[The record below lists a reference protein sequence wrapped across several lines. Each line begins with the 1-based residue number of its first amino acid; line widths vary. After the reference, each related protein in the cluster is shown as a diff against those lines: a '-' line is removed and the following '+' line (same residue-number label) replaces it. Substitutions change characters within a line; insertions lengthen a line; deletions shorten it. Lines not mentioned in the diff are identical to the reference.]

1 MSDAC
6 SENAKFEP
14 TRWSLVLRA
23 RAVDDSVRREA
34 LGSLC
39 RAYWYPLYAFL
50 RRSGREVED
59 AQDLTQDFFA
69 RLMDGSLLS
78 AADPAKGKFRTLLLT
93 SLQHLDA
100 DAWRAMRRQKRGGE
114 MQFIPLDTA
123 MAEERWLADA
133 SFSTSTS
140 PEVAFD
146 RAWAMQVME
155 RAGLRLRAEFRGRPE
170 LLEALL
176 PRLTGGGADHLAEIG
191 QRLEMTEAAV
201 KMALSRLRR
210 SYGDILR
217 GEIMETVGSHSD
229 IQEELRYLLSTF
241 SHG

>member
-1 MSDAC
+1 MSDARL
-6 SENAKFEP
+6 ENAKFEP

-50 RRSGREVED
+50 RRSGREIED

-69 RLMDGSLLS
+69 RLLDGSLLT

-114 MQFIPLDTA
+114 VQFVELDTVL
-123 MAEERWLADA
+123 AEERWLADA
-133 SFSTSTS
+133 SFAAS
-140 PEVAFD
+140 PEMAFD

-155 RAGLRLRAEFRGRPE
+155 RAGNRLRAEYRGKPE
-170 LLEALL
+170 LFEELM

-217 GEIMETVGSHSD
+217 AEIMETVGSHSD
-229 IQEELRYLLSTF
+229 IQQELRYLLSTF